1 MSQRTLKMTCHSDIG
16 QKIRSV
22 MESEGVTPVQLSK
35 SLGVNR
41 QRVNNIF
48 KAKDLKW
55 STVLRICN
63 ALGVDT
69 NRFAE

>member
-1 MSQRTLKMTCHSDIG
+1 MTSHSDIG
-16 QKIRSV
+16 QKVRSV

-55 STVLRICN
+55 STVLRICD

>member
-1 MSQRTLKMTCHSDIG
+1 
-16 QKIRSV
+16 